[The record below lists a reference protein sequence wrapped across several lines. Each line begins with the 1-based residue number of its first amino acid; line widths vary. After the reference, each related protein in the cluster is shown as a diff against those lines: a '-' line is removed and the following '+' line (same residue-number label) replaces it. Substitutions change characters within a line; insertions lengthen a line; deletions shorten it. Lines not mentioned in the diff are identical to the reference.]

1 MKLKSY
7 ILKLEPRISDIVAN
21 HNHFVKPL
29 IERPFLPQEVDNL
42 ADTHNLQKK
51 KLEYSMETAQLV
63 GNPVPNTPGEEKPSI
78 YSTVY
83 QSHVTSV
90 IHPVP
95 QPETVKIPKQES
107 FGFSS
112 DGSLAPADLSSGQH
126 MQVSV
131 QFAKDSMKDATMSGY
146 EAPELKG
153 KAQAAADPSFIQ
165 LNEKNHNRL
174 ELSPEQSVAS
184 DIDTFTANFKNCTK
198 LSDKVVALIDG
209 RAKLLSEAN
218 QLKKGVLDDV
228 KNLIESK
235 RLAIRL
241 NDLVQKYEKKL
252 ITDQEEKSLKLADE
266 ITLKEQLI
274 EKLKAEL
281 QGIRTSP
288 SQYPQLE
295 IVNPEDIDRIRNEVV
310 TTLQATQPK

>member
-1 MKLKSY
+1 
-7 ILKLEPRISDIVAN
+7 
-21 HNHFVKPL
+21 
-29 IERPFLPQEVDNL
+29 
-42 ADTHNLQKK
+42 
-51 KLEYSMETAQLV
+51 METAQLV
-63 GNPVPNTPGEEKPSI
+63 GNPVPTTPGEEKPSI

-95 QPETVKIPKQES
+95 QPETVMIPKQES

-112 DGSLAPADLSSGQH
+112 DGSLAPSDLSSGQH

-153 KAQAAADPSFIQ
+153 GKERASADAAFMQ
-165 LNEKNHNRL
+165 LNEKSQNRL
-174 ELSPEQSVAS
+174 DQTPEQSVSA
-184 DIDTFTANFKNCTK
+184 DINSFTANFKSGK
-198 LSDKVVALIDG
+198 SLSDKVVTLIDG
-209 RAKLLSEAN
+209 RARLLQEAKD
-218 QLKKGVLDDV
+218 LKKAILGDV
-228 KNLIESK
+228 TNLIESK

-274 EKLKAEL
+274 EKLKLEF

-288 SQYPQLE
+288 SQFPQLE
-295 IVNPEDIDRIRNEVV
+295 IVNPEDIERITNEIVNS
-310 TTLQATQPK
+310 LQGGAASQPK